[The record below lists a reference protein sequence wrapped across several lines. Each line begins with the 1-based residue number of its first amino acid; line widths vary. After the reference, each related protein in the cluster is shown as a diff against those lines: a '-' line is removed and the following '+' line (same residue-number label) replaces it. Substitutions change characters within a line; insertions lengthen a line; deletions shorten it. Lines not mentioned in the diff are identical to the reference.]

1 MINLIK
7 NNKPFE
13 TFELMPK
20 VFVYRNAMPDIQNL
34 YSIMKDSEANSR
46 GKYFLKT
53 WDPWSHF
60 GTYTQHKSDHESY
73 ESGEMYDK
81 EKYFVETVN
90 NTYSKVISDYVEKL
104 NIELPESARFSGCS
118 FSKYEPN
125 IDHMSNNMTMQYH
138 TDFIMSQKDMP
149 GEKFLI
155 TCTMYINDDYDGG
168 NIEFFVDGKTYDYK
182 PKAGDILV
190 FPSIAPYY
198 HGVKTIKN
206 GRKFFVRNFVMYEYD
221 GSKEWLENQ
230 KRFGAYRW
238 AKMEIE
244 RIEEEDPKNMIYLEN
259 GERLSYE
266 EIERRYS
273 NN

>member
-7 NNKPFE
+7 NNENFE
-13 TFELMPK
+13 VIELMPK
-20 VFVYRNAMPDIQNL
+20 VFVYRNAMPDIKNL
-34 YSIMKDSEANSR
+34 HSIMKDSEENSN
-46 GKYFLKT
+46 GKYYLKT
-53 WDPWSHF
+53 WDKWAHF
-60 GTYTQHKSDHESY
+60 GTYTQHKSEHEPF
-73 ESGEMYDK
+73 EDGEMYDK

-90 NTYSKVISDYVEKL
+90 NTYSKVISHYVEKL
-104 NIELPESARFSGCS
+104 NIDLPESARFSGCS

-125 IDHMSNNMTMQYH
+125 IDHMANNMTMQYH

-182 PKAGDILV
+182 PEAGDILV

-206 GRKFFVRNFVMYEYD
+206 GRKFFVRNFVMYEYE
-221 GSKEWLENQ
+221 GSEEWLANQ
-230 KRFGAYRW
+230 KRLGAYRW
-238 AKMEIE
+238 AKMEIQ
-244 RIEEEDPKNMIYLEN
+244 RIEEEDPRNMIYLEN
-259 GERLSYE
+259 GERLPYE
-266 EIERRYS
+266 EVEGRYS
-273 NN
+273 NK